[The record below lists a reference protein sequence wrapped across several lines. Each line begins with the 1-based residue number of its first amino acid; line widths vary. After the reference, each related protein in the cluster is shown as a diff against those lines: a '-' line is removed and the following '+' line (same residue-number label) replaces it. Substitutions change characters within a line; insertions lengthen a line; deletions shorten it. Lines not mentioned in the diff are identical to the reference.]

1 MTGHPVFAKI
11 FSLFFNN
18 FQVPDEILNDESIET
33 TMKSKTD
40 DEVKFED
47 EDEIETTMLP
57 MIDDDMVSTLISL
70 INVEARLLILKKK
83 FHPPRTFPPSTF
95 IDFLD
100 FFHPPLHVYCIY
112 VQGVSTRSAPNK
124 TLIMPSKMH
133 F

>member
-57 MIDDDMVSTLISL
+57 MIDDDMVSTLVCRIDVQAQ
-70 INVEARLLILKKK
+70 INVQVGKFLKNIKSAGQNRRAGGK
-83 FHPPRTFPPSTF
+83 L
-95 IDFLD
+95 FLKINKRAD
-100 FFHPPLHVYCIY
+100 
-112 VQGVSTRSAPNK
+112 QNK
-124 TLIMPSKMH
+124 TMQGGIFSQN
-133 F
+133 